1 MLTGQGAPFADNGSF
16 FGEKRTHFK
25 VKFREPRLLFKAMEM
40 NTTMIQ
46 EQSISTVITGYSE
59 KLYAFIRSRV
69 PGEDD
74 AKDVLQEVW
83 YQLSHQ
89 SNLNDIAHMSGWL
102 YRVTRNKIADLYRKS
117 KTGPR
122 EIPLNQEGEE
132 IANTNMQEPA
142 LFDLATGELKEMFY
156 EKMMEVLE
164 ELPAA
169 QREVFIRNEIEDQTL
184 QQIADDTGWS
194 IKTII
199 SRKRYAIQ
207 FLRKRLMPYYAAF
220 LQH

>member
-25 VKFREPRLLFKAMEM
+25 VKFREPRLLFKAMAM

-102 YRVTRNKIADLYRKS
+102 YRVKRN
-117 KTGPR
+117 
-122 EIPLNQEGEE
+122 
-132 IANTNMQEPA
+132 
-142 LFDLATGELKEMFY
+142 
-156 EKMMEVLE
+156 VL
-164 ELPAA
+164 
-169 QREVFIRNEIEDQTL
+169 
-184 QQIADDTGWS
+184 
-194 IKTII
+194 
-199 SRKRYAIQ
+199 
-207 FLRKRLMPYYAAF
+207 
-220 LQH
+220 